1 MDRLAK
7 LQELN
12 KKIFDAGHRHD
23 NAMWMRYTKQAK
35 ALADELG
42 LKYKVT
48 GYGQIGRAH
57 V

>member
-7 LQELN
+7 LHELN

-23 NAMWMRYTKQAK
+23 NAMWIRYTKQAK
-35 ALADELG
+35 ALANELG

-48 GYGQIGRAH
+48 GYGLDILG
-57 V
+57 